1 MFLIVKA
8 LVAAF
13 FKEKVLV
20 GASTGTVKLRE
31 GALTALTATA
41 GEISR
46 DRAAALQCSGIISSE
61 ISCFKVCE

>member
-46 DRAAALQCSGIISSE
+46 DRAALQCSGIISSE